1 MFPCFLLTV
10 LRASGAGYCEDKNS
24 PDPVGA
30 LTNLCSQV
38 WSSTLILAETPLGHC
53 ENSCTILGAVW
64 LKRLLRRWKG
74 MEKQLVREPVKLCT
88 HLARLLWHNRSVLWL
103 AVILLLFFVTGHAQA
118 PNPPDYSLLFNK
130 TDVMIPARDGVKLHT
145 EIYSP
150 KNASGP
156 LPIILSRTP
165 YGLSDD
171 AKGYSRSLVRFAD
184 MIPDDYIFVL
194 QDIRG
199 RYGSEG
205 QFVMQRPIRDPKD
218 PKAIDEGTDTY
229 DTIEWLVKNVPGNN
243 GRVGM
248 MGISYGGWLTV
259 MGMLEPHPAL
269 KAVSEQASPADMFL
283 GDDFH
288 HNGAFRLSY
297 GFEYSTMMETGK
309 TNFKFDFDFFDTYEW
324 YLRLGALSNANAKY
338 THGTLP
344 TWNDFVAHPNY
355 DEFWKKEAMAYIL
368 KKPTVPN
375 LNVAGWWD
383 QEDFYGPMKIYEI
396 LEKNDPNHLNYLV
409 AGPWNHG
416 GWALGPGNSLGAIP
430 FGSDTGAYFR
440 QKIEAAW
447 FAYWLKDKGSLPL
460 QEALLFQTGSDKWTK
475 FDAWPPKDAVARELY
490 FREDGKLSF
499 DAPSSSSTDAFDSYV
514 SDPEHPV
521 PYRHRPIDM
530 TYPTDHRGGWP
541 TWLVEDQRFVD
552 NRPDVLTW
560 QTDELKD
567 DITLAG
573 QVTAKLFAST
583 TGSDSDW
590 VVKLIDV
597 YPESYPQ
604 DWKLSGYELKIADEV
619 FRGRFRNSFEK
630 PEPITPNAVTP
641 FTIDLHTANH
651 VFKKGHRIMVQVQST
666 WFPIIDRNPQKF
678 VPNIFE
684 AKESDCQKATQH
696 IYRSKESPSGVV
708 LSIVPNGSPD

>member
-1 MFPCFLLTV
+1 MGF
-10 LRASGAGYCEDKNS
+10 
-24 PDPVGA
+24 
-30 LTNLCSQV
+30 
-38 WSSTLILAETPLGHC
+38 
-53 ENSCTILGAVW
+53 
-64 LKRLLRRWKG
+64 
-74 MEKQLVREPVKLCT
+74 
-88 HLARLLWHNRSVLWL
+88 ARLVWQNRLILWL
-103 AVILLLFFVTGHAQA
+103 AAILLLFLVTGRAQA

-130 TDVMIPARDGVKLHT
+130 TEAMIPTRDGIRLHT
-145 EIYSP
+145 EIYVP

-156 LPIILSRTP
+156 LPIVLSRTP
-165 YGLSDD
+165 YGLNDD
-171 AKGYSRSLVRFAD
+171 DKGYSRSLIRFVD

-205 QFVMQRPIRDPKD
+205 QFVMQRPVRDPKD
-218 PKAIDEGTDTY
+218 SKAIDEGTDTY
-229 DTIEWLVKNVPGNN
+229 DTIEWVVKNVPGNN

-309 TNFKFDFDFFDTYEW
+309 TNFKFDFDLFDTYEW

-338 THGTLP
+338 IHGTLP

-355 DEFWKKEAMAYIL
+355 DEFWKREAMPYVL

-375 LNVAGWWD
+375 LNVGGWWD

-396 LEKNDPNHLNYLV
+396 LEKNDTNHLNYLV

-416 GWALGPGNSLGAIP
+416 GWAVGPGNSLGAIP
-430 FGSDTGAYFR
+430 FGSDTGGYFR

-447 FAYWLKDKGSLPL
+447 FAYWLKDKGNLPL
-460 QEALLFQTGSDKWTK
+460 KKALLFQTGSDTWTK
-475 FDAWPPKDAVARELY
+475 FDAWPPKEATARELY
-490 FREDGKLSF
+490 FHENGKLSF
-499 DAPSSSSTDAFDSYV
+499 DAPEASGSQAFDSYV
-514 SDPEHPV
+514 SDPAHPV

-567 DITLAG
+567 DVTLAG

-583 TGSDSDW
+583 TGSDADW

-597 YPESYPQ
+597 YPENYPQ
-604 DWKLSGYELKIADEV
+604 DWKLSGYELMIADDV

-630 PEPITPNAVTP
+630 PEPLTPNAVTP

-684 AKESDCQKATQH
+684 AKESDYQKATQH
-696 IYRSKESPSGVV
+696 IYRTKESPSGVV
-708 LSIVPNGSPD
+708 VSIVPSGTSE